1 MANEFDDYNE
11 LFAGAA
17 DFVDARIVI
26 LGVGGGGNNAID
38 RMIEDSN
45 LDDVTFVAVN
55 TDVNVLT
62 QCKAPVKIQI
72 GKKETKGLGAGAR
85 PEVGAKSAQENLDE
99 ISKVLDNCDVVF
111 ITAGMGGGTGTG
123 AAPIIAK
130 CAKDKGVL
138 TIAVVSKPFGF
149 EGQRKM
155 RVAEAGIQELKANV
169 DSMLIVPNNNIFK
182 VFKDKVTMKESFK
195 KADEILTQSVKGIY
209 DIIKKC
215 GDINIDFADI
225 KTTMT
230 NRGIIHMGVGYG
242 KGEDRFKQALARAT
256 QNQLLE
262 TTIDGAKIVLVQYFG
277 DKLDMMEISRCGDEI
292 CEKADPNVD
301 IIFGTR
307 EPEEDNDD
315 MRDFVYITIIAAD
328 FSAKEQPS
336 EASFTGAINTD
347 TFGVKPSQ
355 NAFQANFGQALNT
368 QPQQPQQQTPPQQQ
382 PKPQDNGNG
391 DDDIPSFLR
400 ARK

>member
-1 MANEFDDYNE
+1 MANEFEDYNE

-17 DFVDARIVI
+17 DFVDARIVV

-38 RMIEDSN
+38 RMVEDSN

-99 ISKVLDNCDVVF
+99 ISRVLDNCDVVF

-130 CAKDKGVL
+130 CAKEKGIL
-138 TIAVVSKPFGF
+138 TIAVVSKPFNF
-149 EGQRKM
+149 EGPRKM

-169 DSMLIVPNNNIFK
+169 DSMLIVPNQNIFK

-195 KADEILTQSVKGIY
+195 KADEILTQSVRGIY

-262 TTIDGAKIVLVQYFG
+262 TTIDGAKVVLVQYFG

-307 EPEEDNDD
+307 EPEEDSDEL
-315 MRDFVYITIIAAD
+315 RDFVYITIIAAD
-328 FSAKEQPS
+328 FSAKEQPA
-336 EASFTGAINTD
+336 ETTFTGALNTEP
-347 TFGVKPSQ
+347 FGVKPSQ

-368 QPQQPQQQTPPQQQ
+368 PPQQPQQPIQPQQQ

>member
-1 MANEFDDYNE
+1 MANEYEGYNDFFSGSGE
-11 LFAGAA
+11 
-17 DFVDARIVI
+17 FVDARIVI
-26 LGVGGGGNNAID
+26 LGVGGGGNNAVD
-38 RMIEDSN
+38 RMMEDSG
-45 LDDVTFVAVN
+45 LEDVTFVAVN
-55 TDVNVLT
+55 TDVNVLRS
-62 QCKAPVKIQI
+62 CKAPVKIQI
-72 GKKETKGLGAGAR
+72 GKKETKGLGAGAK

-99 ISKVLDNCDVVF
+99 ISKVLDECDVVF

-130 CAKDKGVL
+130 CAKEKGIL
-138 TIAVVSKPFGF
+138 TIAVVSKPFSF

-230 NRGIIHMGVGYG
+230 NRGIIHMGVGFG

-262 TTIDGAKIVLVQYFG
+262 TTIDGARIVLVQYYG
-277 DKLDMMEISRCGDEI
+277 DKLDMMEISKCGDEI

-307 EPEEDNDD
+307 EPEVESDE

-328 FSAKEQPS
+328 FASKEQTA
-336 EASFTGAINTD
+336 EAAFTGAINSD
-347 TFGVKPSQ
+347 AFSRQASQQPSANPFTAEIRQ
-355 NAFQANFGQALNT
+355 QAQQALSE
-368 QPQQPQQQTPPQQQ
+368 QPQPA
-382 PKPQDNGNG
+382 DDGES

-400 ARK
+400 GKK